1 LGGHRQA
8 NSDVARSFPR
18 EQVFPEEKDEK
29 EEEEEEGLEEK
40 GEDLFL
46 SLLFVFLR

>member
-1 LGGHRQA
+1 LSGHRQA

-18 EQVFPEEKDEK
+18 EQVFPEEKEE
-29 EEEEEEGLEEK
+29 EEEEEEGEEEE
-40 GEDLFL
+40 GEDLFR

>member
-1 LGGHRQA
+1 LSWHRQA

-18 EQVFPEEKDEK
+18 EQVFPEKKEEK
-29 EEEEEEGLEEK
+29 EEEEGEKEE